1 MKLKKSEVLEKIN
14 IAIEK
19 IRPYLQADGGD
30 IVVIDVSDDLIVK
43 VQLTGSCESCPFSKG
58 TLKAGVEEAIRIEL
72 PGLKKVID
80 INSDH
85 DMS

>member
-14 IAIEK
+14 TAIEK